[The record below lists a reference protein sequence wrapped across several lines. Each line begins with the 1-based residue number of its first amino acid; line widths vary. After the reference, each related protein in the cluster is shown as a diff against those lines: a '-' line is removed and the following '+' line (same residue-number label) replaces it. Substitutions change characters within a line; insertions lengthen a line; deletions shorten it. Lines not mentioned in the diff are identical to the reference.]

1 MIENHAQLIENKV
14 IAVAP
19 MMAWTDRHCRFFHR
33 LFSQKV
39 LLFTEMISTSAITFG
54 QQHKLLEYSEEEHPV
69 AVQFGGSE
77 PEDLARCTELA
88 HMVGF
93 DEVNLNVG
101 CPSPRV
107 QRGAFGACL
116 MKEPDLVAEC
126 VKAMNSATDL
136 PVTVKCRLGLG
147 SDEST
152 EFLNKFVERIAKAGC
167 KRIYVHARIAI
178 LEGLSAAQNRSIP
191 PLQPEKVKVLKE
203 TFPEL
208 EIVFNGGLS
217 NEEEISPILSWADG
231 VMIGRAAY
239 QNPELLFTISNPRRV
254 ISNTER
260 ISIFKRYLDYMTIQ
274 LEHGE
279 KLNRL
284 TRPLLNCFSGMPGA
298 RKYRQILSDT
308 TRLKSNNTSIL
319 NEAVDQLGFAL

>member
-39 LLFTEMISTSAITFG
+39 LLFTEMISTSAVTIG
-54 QQHKLLEYSEEEHPV
+54 KQHKLLEYSEEEHPV

-88 HMVGF
+88 QMVGF
-93 DEVNLNVG
+93 DEVNLNIG

-147 SDEST
+147 SDE
-152 EFLNKFVERIAKAGC
+152 
-167 KRIYVHARIAI
+167 
-178 LEGLSAAQNRSIP
+178 
-191 PLQPEKVKVLKE
+191 
-203 TFPEL
+203 
-208 EIVFNGGLS
+208 
-217 NEEEISPILSWADG
+217 
-231 VMIGRAAY
+231 
-239 QNPELLFTISNPRRV
+239 
-254 ISNTER
+254 
-260 ISIFKRYLDYMTIQ
+260 
-274 LEHGE
+274 
-279 KLNRL
+279 
-284 TRPLLNCFSGMPGA
+284 
-298 RKYRQILSDT
+298 
-308 TRLKSNNTSIL
+308 
-319 NEAVDQLGFAL
+319 